1 LKLERVISLIHPDN
15 QASCRVAEK
24 NGMILERETT
34 FKGFPTYV
42 FAITLERWMK
52 LLDEAE

>member
-1 LKLERVISLIHPDN
+1 
-15 QASCRVAEK
+15 VAEK